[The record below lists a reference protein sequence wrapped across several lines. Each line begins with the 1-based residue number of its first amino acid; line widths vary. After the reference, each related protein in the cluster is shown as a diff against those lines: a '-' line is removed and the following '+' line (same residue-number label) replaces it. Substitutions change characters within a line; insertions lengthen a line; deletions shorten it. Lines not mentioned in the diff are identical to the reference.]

1 MHFWKRNVK
10 GRNAIVFRTVL
21 VNKTLSHG
29 YSKLEI
35 SNYAIGITL
44 SVRAVNLHMKD

>member
-10 GRNAIVFRTVL
+10 GRNAIVSRTVL